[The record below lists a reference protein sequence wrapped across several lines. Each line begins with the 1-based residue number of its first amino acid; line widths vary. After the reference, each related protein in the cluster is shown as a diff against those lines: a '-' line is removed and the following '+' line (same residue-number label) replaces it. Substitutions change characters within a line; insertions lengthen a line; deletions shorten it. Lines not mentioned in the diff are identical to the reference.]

1 MRAVNPLDLRSDSQ
15 SDDAQENEAD
25 TGKPKRRG
33 GLVEKIDAEG
43 RSADGANAR
52 PHRIGRTTGS
62 DLRASPRN
70 PILAA
75 MATTVP
81 TVGKKRE
88 KPSVYLRPIA
98 QAISQRPATKRK
110 SQAMRMPLNVQ
121 TP

>member
-33 GLVEKIDAEG
+33 GLVEK
-43 RSADGANAR
+43 
-52 PHRIGRTTGS
+52 S

-70 PILAA
+70 PRLAA